1 MVLLPIEKV
10 PSCIS
15 TTWYLYLMVLLPS
28 IHPFHILG
36 NESGFKKGIIY
47 VTSHNFWR
55 NKYNFTSK
63 CINLT

>member
-28 IHPFHILG
+28 IQVKLAPLRLAG
-36 NESGFKKGIIY
+36 A
-47 VTSHNFWR
+47 NFWPNR
-55 NKYNFTSK
+55 
-63 CINLT
+63 LRG